1 MFAISWQNGG
11 RRAGHGAPNKRAGW
25 IPFGPRY
32 IPAPKLTI
40 INFYTKYKCDGM
52 RSEGGIG
59 KDEAA
64 SVKCVD
70 CALHSVH
77 AGLCSHARSDACPI
91 VALLVVSE
99 W

>member
-1 MFAISWQNGG
+1 MFAIGWQNGG

-32 IPAPKLTI
+32 LL
-40 INFYTKYKCDGM
+40 FYTKYECNGM
-52 RSEGGIG
+52 RSEGGIE

-70 CALHSVH
+70 CAL
-77 AGLCSHARSDACPI
+77 
-91 VALLVVSE
+91 
-99 W
+99 